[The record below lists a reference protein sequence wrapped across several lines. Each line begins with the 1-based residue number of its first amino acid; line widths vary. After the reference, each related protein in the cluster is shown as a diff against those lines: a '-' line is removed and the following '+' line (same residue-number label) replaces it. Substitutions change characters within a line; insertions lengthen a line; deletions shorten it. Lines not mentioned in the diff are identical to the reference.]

1 MSEDKK
7 TEEVISKYQS
17 FFDNSDADVIKSIKE
32 IWHFYRYNEQYKNY
46 DCFIRFETANDLE
59 HIIMSEVADDM
70 NLALESVA
78 DTIFHSYGYENI
90 ADVTKTSDYAENIKR
105 LVFNLSAV
113 GECVDLFQIVA
124 KELEGLR
131 KE

>member
-7 TEEVISKYQS
+7 IEEVISKYQS
-17 FFDNSDADVIKSIKE
+17 FFDNSDADVSKSIKG

-46 DCFIRFETANDLE
+46 DCFIRSKTANDLE

-70 NLALESVA
+70 NLALESIA

-90 ADVTKTSDYAENIKR
+90 EDVTKTSDYAENIKR
-105 LVFNLSAV
+105 LIFNLSAI
-113 GECVDLFQIVA
+113 GECVDLFQTVA
-124 KELEGLR
+124 KELKGL
-131 KE
+131 K

>member
-7 TEEVISKYQS
+7 IEEVISRYRS
-17 FFDNSDADVIKSIKE
+17 FLDNSDADISKSIKGV
-32 IWHFYRYNEQYKNY
+32 WHFYRYNEQYKNY
-46 DCFIRFETANDLE
+46 DCFIRFKTADDLE
-59 HIIMSEVADDM
+59 HIILSEVADDM

-78 DTIFHSYGYENI
+78 DTITYSYGYENVE
-90 ADVTKTSDYAENIKR
+90 DVTKTSDYDENIKR
-105 LVFNLSAV
+105 LIFNLGAV
-113 GECVDLFQIVA
+113 GECVDLFQTVA